1 MERKWGKVFMWW
13 RKRNISGKCSSSS
26 SFLFILFPLSLHLS
40 PLEISSVQKKLL
52 LIEKERFASAA
63 AGSTGQ
69 VIEAF
74 TSLSPNPPDLL
85 YYRLCTKKLSHQD
98 KTSAHQMTSSNLH
111 YGAISACGGLGLPS
125 RRIQSRRRSLCTG
138 CSRHYRR
145 HNQVATNISVITTI
159 NVREDM
165 SMHHHYHHHR
175 KPVRRLSGSKEAPSR
190 KETWGLS
197 VNIFC
202 QYLSANICKICLQSE
217 RSVNISGSKS
227 RSLVCKEGVIFCAGR
242 PHKVENRKL
251 FLRLPCNTFTHR
263 AL

>member
-1 MERKWGKVFMWW
+1 
-13 RKRNISGKCSSSS
+13 
-26 SFLFILFPLSLHLS
+26 
-40 PLEISSVQKKLL
+40 
-52 LIEKERFASAA
+52 
-63 AGSTGQ
+63 
-69 VIEAF
+69 
-74 TSLSPNPPDLL
+74 
-85 YYRLCTKKLSHQD
+85 
-98 KTSAHQMTSSNLH
+98 MTSSNLH
-111 YGAISACGGLGLPS
+111 YGAISVCGGLGLPW

-242 PHKVENRKL
+242 PHKVENGKL

-263 AL
+263 ALWSSRCNPYLRKVLICKSFGWNELYKSFGWNEF